1 MAWALALVEAWVLA
15 LVQVQVEKNRDLNR
29 HLHMLLPMGLDS
41 ALCHMERVELLR
53 CKASL
58 AGCLAS
64 WGTAAR
70 G

>member
-1 MAWALALVEAWVLA
+1 MLAWELALA
-15 LVQVQVEKNRDLNR
+15 QVQLEKNRDLNR

-41 ALCHMERVELLR
+41 ALSHKERVELLR
-53 CKASL
+53 CRASL

-64 WGTAAR
+64 WGTSAR

>member
-1 MAWALALVEAWVLA
+1 MLAWELALA
-15 LVQVQVEKNRDLNR
+15 QVQLEKNRDLNR

-53 CKASL
+53 CRASL